1 MRSQPHTIQPSKAS
15 ARIALVYKN
24 FSLNKSVSHIGLGVC
39 AINTARTLR
48 QHGYWAD
55 VWAAAHVDD
64 IRDKLLASNAAAVKS
79 GEHPVSH
86 VVISAPWLST
96 QDTYALVTVFP
107 NVNFSVI
114 SHSNFGF
121 LAADPNAIRL
131 LREGASIE
139 ATTTNFR
146 IGGNCSKFTTAWERM
161 YGTPMLL
168 LPNLY
173 DVSTMQH
180 VGHRRPW
187 HSGQTLR
194 VGIFGATRP
203 LKNMV
208 TAVSASIELGHS
220 LHTDL
225 EIWMSSGRNE
235 GGSTV
240 TNAIAQLVAGLPTV
254 KLVQSGWQSWPEFRS
269 LVGKMH
275 LLMQPSYTES
285 FNMVTADGIA
295 SGVTSVVGEA
305 IDWVPVSWEGNV
317 DDVSSLAR
325 VGRALLHDVHAVDDG
340 QHKLREYVR
349 HGLMHWEQYLL
360 QTA

>member
-1 MRSQPHTIQPSKAS
+1 MRYQPHAIQPSKTS
-15 ARIALVYKN
+15 ARVALVYKN

-55 VWAAAHVDD
+55 VWAAAHADD
-64 IRDKLLASNAAAVKS
+64 IIERLDSSNGCAARDSA
-79 GEHPVSH
+79 HPISH

-96 QDTYALVTVFP
+96 ADTYRLVTRFP
-107 NVNFSVI
+107 DVEFSVI

-121 LAADPNAIRL
+121 LAADPNAIKL
-131 LREGASIE
+131 LREGSSIE
-139 ATTTNFR
+139 MATHNFR
-146 IGGNCSKFTTAWERM
+146 IGGNCSKFTAAWHRM
-161 YGTPMLL
+161 YGQPMLL

-173 DVSTMQH
+173 DVSTMRH

-187 HSGQTLR
+187 HAGQTLR

-208 TAVSASIELGHS
+208 TAVSAAIELASS
-220 LHTDL
+220 LSTDL

-235 GGSTV
+235 GGGV
-240 TNAIAQLVAGLPTV
+240 TLNAIEQLVAGLPTV
-254 KLVQSGWQSWPEFRS
+254 KLMKSGWQTWPEFRA
-269 LVGKMH
+269 LVAKMH

-295 SGVTSVVGEA
+295 SGVASVVGEA
-305 IDWVPVSWEGNV
+305 IDWVPPSWEANA
-317 DDVSSLAR
+317 DDVSSVAR

-340 QHKLREYVR
+340 QSKLRDYVR
-349 HGLMHWEQYLL
+349 HGVADWERYLGL
-360 QTA
+360 K